1 MILAAH
7 AVAIS
12 CYLGAVLIA
21 ALPFARPV
29 RAPVVGVACALGA
42 GLLAHGFGLAAL
54 ANQGGAAALTGLG
67 PSLSFAGF
75 AVAAALL
82 LVELIARD
90 VTLTFAAAP
99 LAALSTAVGNLA
111 GLRPVVDAQGG
122 RALWLILHIVVAF
135 VALAAYATA
144 AAAGAMYLVAHR
156 DLKERRFGA
165 VFRFFPPLAT
175 LDRVNHVA
183 LLAGF
188 LGLTLAIALAGSY
201 SLAYRAI
208 VIPQVVWGGAA
219 WLALAAL
226 TLARLRGALH
236 ARRAAMISGLTFLAV
251 IALYVIVRVAGVTGP
266 GQFL

>member
-7 AVAIS
+7 AIAIS

-29 RAPVVGVACALGA
+29 RAPVGSVASVLGA

-54 ANQGGAAALTGLG
+54 AGQGGAAALTGLG

-99 LAALSTAVGNLA
+99 LAALSTAAGNLA
-111 GLRPVVDAQGG
+111 GLTPVLDARGG
-122 RALWLILHIVVAF
+122 RAIWLILHILIAF

-201 SLAYRAI
+201 SIAYRAI

-226 TLARLRGALH
+226 TLGRLRGGLH
-236 ARRAAMISGLTFLAV
+236 ARRAAKISGLSFLAV
-251 IALYVIVRVAGVTGP
+251 LALYVIVRAAGSTGA